1 MKVIDFRIWSNIC
14 SRLLYCEFVGFE
26 VLSDV
31 HAQCFLIRICFGVR
45 IIGATDVDKHL
56 CEQITKILWIW
67 NVVVNSMQREGAVR
81 QSSKVVSWPNYVLV
95 ALLGVALQS
104 YSVAPLGVARPKG
117 AATLPS
123 EKIQSLLGLGT
134 QWRDSGHLSCHCC
147 WRDKPTLSAQR
158 LFWHWPIGPGGQP
171 VFRVYKIHFNKFVK
185 LISICRKI

>member
-67 NVVVNSMQREGAVR
+67 NLVVNSMQREGAAT
-81 QSSKVVSWPNYVLV
+81 QSSKVVKWPNSVLV
-95 ALLGVALQS
+95 APLLVALQR
-104 YSVAPLGVARPKG
+104 YSVAPLRVARPKG
-117 AATLPS
+117 AATPPS
-123 EKIQSLLGLGT
+123 EKCSPYWAGAHNGMTAGICRASGVGATSLLHNDCFGTDLSSPIYGL
-134 QWRDSGHLSCHCC
+134 QN
-147 WRDKPTLSAQR
+147 PFQR
-158 LFWHWPIGPGGQP
+158 
-171 VFRVYKIHFNKFVK
+171 VCKIDIN
-185 LISICRKI
+185 L